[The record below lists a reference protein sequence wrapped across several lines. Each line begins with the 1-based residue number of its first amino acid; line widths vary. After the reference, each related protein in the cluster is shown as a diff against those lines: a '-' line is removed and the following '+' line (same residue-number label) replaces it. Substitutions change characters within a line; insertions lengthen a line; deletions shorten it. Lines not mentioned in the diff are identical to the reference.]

1 MADHWTQLPQDL
13 LQLIANKLATVYSD
27 YVRFRAV
34 CPQWGSSVPRVP
46 RHLPPQFP
54 WLMLPLSESHL
65 QNHRSFYGLS
75 TDQTHHIYLP
85 QASRPEL
92 RVDSS
97 NGWLV
102 IFDNCKS
109 SAILVLN
116 PVTLDK
122 HHLPP
127 LSSFPNIM
135 SVGNESYTIRKAND
149 SPIIRKPIEVY
160 QLSYQQMRDLF
171 IRKILFV
178 QVNKDNFVAVAIINK
193 TGELAYCK
201 KGDKRWAF
209 MDSHGRSW
217 RDVAY
222 YNRKFYAVNLDG
234 SRVGEYDVLN
244 VNGRF
249 STVSVVIILVP
260 GEVTSFSNYCHSVYL
275 VNSGD
280 DLLLVVRLLDHQF
293 PREGNA
299 LIRTVYFDVYR
310 FSLIRLRTGH
320 WDKVKD
326 LGDRLLFVGE
336 NSCVSLSL
344 SLSAADVRGCLEN
357 PRYDGCLNNCI
368 YFMDDSR
375 VRCRVRCHDIGVQV
389 RGCSLQDHRDGGCSK
404 NCNYFMDDS
413 GVRHYGVVGSKR
425 PPPYDGDDDDGAFDW
440 DSNRGIFKLT
450 EGIIH
455 LPCRTHPHALWIT
468 PTP

>member
-1 MADHWTQLPQDL
+1 MADDWMQLPQDL

-34 CPQWGSSVPRVP
+34 CPQGGSSVPRVP

-65 QNHRSFYGLS
+65 QYHRSFYGLS

-85 QASRPEL
+85 EASRPEL

-102 IFDNCKS
+102 IFNNCKS

-127 LSSFPNIM
+127 LSSFPNIV
-135 SVGNESYTIRKAND
+135 SVSNESYTIRKAND
-149 SPIIRKPIEVY
+149 LPIIVKPIAVY
-160 QLSYQQMRDLF
+160 QLSYQEMRDFF

-209 MDSHGRSW
+209 MDRQGRSW
-217 RDVAY
+217 TDVAY
-222 YNRKFYAVNLDG
+222 YNGKFYAVNLDG
-234 SRVGEYDVLN
+234 SRVGEYEVLN

-260 GEVTSFSNYCHSVYL
+260 GARELISCYNYFHSVYL
-275 VNSGD
+275 VNSAD
-280 DLLLVVRLLDHQF
+280 ELLLVVRVIDHHQF
-293 PREGNA
+293 QQDSEGNA
-299 LIRTVYFDVYR
+299 LIRTVCFGIYR
-310 FSLIRLRTGH
+310 FNLIRLRTGR
-320 WDKVKD
+320 WDKVND

-336 NSCVSLSL
+336 NSCVSS
-344 SLSAADVRGCLEN
+344 SLSAVDVRGCLKN
-357 PRYDGCLNNCI
+357 PRYNGCLKNCI

-375 VRCRVRCHDIGVQV
+375 RSGNRNRGFRGKPYYDGRLPIRSYFISDSRVVHCHDA
-389 RGCSLQDHRDGGCSK
+389 DKD
-404 NCNYFMDDS
+404 
-413 GVRHYGVVGSKR
+413 
-425 PPPYDGDDDDGAFDW
+425 
-440 DSNRGIFKLT
+440 RGIFKLT
-450 EGIIH
+450 DGLIIPS
-455 LPCRTHPHALWIT
+455 PCRMLNPSRALWIT